1 MIDIDFIEKDLTRAK
16 DLFQKRNVK
25 IDLEHLL
32 SLNTKRQSLQEK
44 IQTLREER
52 NKISKSNTDETRKRG
67 KKIKE
72 ELKILE
78 PEFETIRIDLK
89 SLLKQLPNSLHP
101 KTPIGKSEE
110 ENVVLKEHGQ
120 KPTFS
125 FKPLDHAQIGKN
137 LNILDF
143 EKGAKVAGSNFYF
156 LKNQGVELEFAL
168 MKFALDTISKEGFD
182 LYQTPDLAKKAILD
196 GTGYNPRGPETQV
209 YSLEN
214 TDLSLIGTAE
224 VTLGG
229 YFANEILTQ
238 NIFPLKLGGF
248 SHCFRTEA
256 GGYGRES
263 RGLYRI
269 HQFSKVEMFIYS
281 LPEQSE
287 AMHEYLLSV
296 EEKIYKDLGFPYR
309 VVDICS
315 GDLGAPAYRK
325 YDIEVWMPGLNKWG
339 EVTSASNCTDYQSR
353 RLNIKY
359 RRKDGSTD
367 YVHTLNGTAIAS
379 SRTMISLLELNQK
392 EDGTVKIPSVLH
404 KYTGFSEIKPHGV

>member
-1 MIDIDFIEKDLTRAK
+1 MISIDFIKKDLSKAK
-16 DLFQKRNVK
+16 DLLQKRNIKV
-25 IDLEHLL
+25 DLEQIL
-32 SLNTKRQSLQEK
+32 SLDTKRQSLQEK
-44 IQTLREER
+44 IQLLREER
-52 NKISKSNTDETRKRG
+52 NKISKRNTEETRARG
-67 KKIKE
+67 KEIKD

-78 PEFETIRIDLK
+78 PEFETIYADLK
-89 SLLKQLPNSLHP
+89 TLLKQLPNTLHP

-110 ENVVLKEHGQ
+110 ENIVLKEHGQ
-120 KPTFS
+120 KPAFS
-125 FKPLDHAQIGKN
+125 FQPLDHTQLGKK
-137 LNILDF
+137 LSILDF

-168 MKFALDTISKEGFD
+168 MKYALDTISKEGFD
-182 LYQTPDLAKKAILD
+182 LYQTPDLAKQNILD
-196 GTGYNPRGPETQV
+196 GLGFNPRGAETQI
-209 YSLEN
+209 YNIEN
-214 TDLSLIGTAE
+214 SDLSLIGTAE
-224 VTLGG
+224 ATLGG
-229 YFANEILTQ
+229 YYSGEILNQ
-238 NIFPLKLGGF
+238 NLFPLKLGGF

-263 RGLYRI
+263 RGLYRV
-269 HQFSKVEMFIYS
+269 HQFSKVEMFVYC
-281 LPEQSE
+281 LPGQSE
-287 AMHEYLLSV
+287 EMHEYLLSL
-296 EEKIYKDLGFPYR
+296 EEKIYKELGFPYR

-379 SRTMISLLELNQK
+379 SRTLISLLELNQQ
-392 EDGTVKIPSVLH
+392 EDGTVKIPKVLQ
-404 KYTGFSEIKPHGV
+404 KYTGFSEIKPHGI

>member
-1 MIDIDFIEKDLTRAK
+1 MLDLNTIKDNLK
-16 DLFQKRNVK
+16 KRNINLDV
-25 IDLEHLL
+25 EYLL
-32 SLNTKRQSLQEK
+32 TLNAKRSSLQQK
-44 IQTLREER
+44 VQKLREER
-52 NKISKSNTDETRKRG
+52 NKVSKEKTEQSRTRG
-67 KKIKE
+67 KQIKD

-78 PEFETIRIDLK
+78 PELDTVLVEYKELYK
-89 SLLKQLPNSLHP
+89 KLPNNLHP
-101 KTPIGKSEE
+101 KAPIGKSEE
-110 ENVVLKEHGQ
+110 ENIVLKEHGE
-120 KPTFS
+120 KPSFI
-125 FKPLDHAQIGKN
+125 FKPLDHVQLGEK
-137 LNILDF
+137 LNIIDF
-143 EKGAKVAGSNFYF
+143 EKGVKVSGSNFYF
-156 LKNQGVELEFAL
+156 LKNEGVELEFAL
-168 MKFALDTISKEGFD
+168 MKFALDIIKKEGFS
-182 LYQTPDLAKKAILD
+182 LFQTPDLAKQNILD
-196 GTGYNPRGPETQV
+196 GLGFNPRGAETQI
-209 YSLEN
+209 YNIEN
-214 TDLSLIGTAE
+214 TDLALIPTAE
-224 VTLGG
+224 ATLGG
-229 YFANEILTQ
+229 YFANEILGQ
-238 NIFPLKLGGF
+238 NLFPLKLGGF

-281 LPEQSE
+281 LPEKSE
-287 AMHEYLLSV
+287 EMHEQLLSI
-296 EEKIYKDLGFPYR
+296 EEKIYKELGFPYR

-392 EDGTVKIPSVLH
+392 EDGTVKIPQALQ
-404 KYTGFSEIKPHGV
+404 KYTGFDIIKP